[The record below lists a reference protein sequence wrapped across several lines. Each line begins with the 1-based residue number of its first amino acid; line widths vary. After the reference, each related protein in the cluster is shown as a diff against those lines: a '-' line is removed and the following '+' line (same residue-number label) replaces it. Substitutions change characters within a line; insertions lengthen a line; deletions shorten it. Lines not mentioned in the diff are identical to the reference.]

1 MQGHVEGYNLS
12 DKGGDLHTLWVARIS
27 KKPRSV
33 ISSQRDQVTGQWNA
47 ITDTRIDYITTDIQL
62 IGIRREREGTPIRE
76 KGNHEQG
83 NATVRS
89 ERDEPES

>member
-1 MQGHVEGYNLS
+1 MAIYTYTLGRSNFEEASLG
-12 DKGGDLHTLWVARIS
+12 DKL
-27 KKPRSV
+27 
-33 ISSQRDQVTGQWNA
+33 QRDQVTGQWNA

-76 KGNHEQG
+76 KGNHERG